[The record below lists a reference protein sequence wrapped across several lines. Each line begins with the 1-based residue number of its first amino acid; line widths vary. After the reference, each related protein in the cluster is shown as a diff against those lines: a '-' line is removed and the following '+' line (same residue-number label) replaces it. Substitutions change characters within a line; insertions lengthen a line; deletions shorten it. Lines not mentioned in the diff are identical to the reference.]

1 MHLQYSL
8 VIPMKKLL
16 LSFMMAVCG
25 LNCSFAFGQGL
36 SSHDIILRVAN
47 ESFVA
52 NTVPYPFQF
61 NAPQGWKLQAQGS
74 DKLIFKVPYHVGV
87 GGFMMIPAE
96 FMTLERLVAD
106 VNAQTQITFTQL
118 SNGEFSGTGFIGTQA
133 VYAGRF
139 GGEVWHFIAILATH
153 SNGKQIVYW
162 AQAPETWFAV
172 YEPLFRDM
180 VKSLH

>member
-1 MHLQYSL
+1 
-8 VIPMKKLL
+8 MKKFL
-16 LSFMMAVCG
+16 LSFVLVVCV
-25 LNCSFAFGQGL
+25 LSCSFAFGQEL

-47 ESFVA
+47 ESFVP

-61 NAPQGWKLQAQGS
+61 HIPQGWKLQALGNE
-74 DKLIFKVPYHVGV
+74 KLAFQVPYHVGV
-87 GGFMMIPAE
+87 GGFMMIPVE
-96 FMTLERLVAD
+96 SLTLERLIAD
-106 VNAQTQITFTQL
+106 VNERTQITFTEL
-118 SNGEFSGTGFIGTQA
+118 SNGEFSGTGFNGTQA
-133 VYAGRF
+133 VYSGRF

-153 SNGKQIVYW
+153 SSGKQIVYW